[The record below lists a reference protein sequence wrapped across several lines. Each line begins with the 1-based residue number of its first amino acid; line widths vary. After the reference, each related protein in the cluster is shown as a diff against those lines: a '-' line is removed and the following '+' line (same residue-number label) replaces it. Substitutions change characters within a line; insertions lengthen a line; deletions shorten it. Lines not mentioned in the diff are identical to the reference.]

1 MGHLEETLVRVTR
14 ALPDLSLRVS
24 YVAGVLTTT
33 PVESLAD
40 ALDRL
45 CSRAEQAEEPA
56 REVLLSVVDALGTPE
71 LAEVTQRLREEAA
84 GKSLLALERLVRQP
98 PPSRAPPDIEPGEPR
113 VPEYVKGRTL
123 TLGERKALA
132 RKPNRASIEKLLRDP
147 HPVVIRRLLGNPR
160 VTEDDVV
167 RLAARRPG
175 LAVVL
180 AEIARTP
187 KWLHRARVR
196 LALILNPD
204 TPAEVAA
211 PLAGLLV
218 RQELH
223 LVAEAACV
231 PPHVRALC
239 IEHLERRPPVERE
252 AERELEEEPV
262 H

>member
-1 MGHLEETLVRVTR
+1 MDPRRLEGTLLRVTR

-24 YVAGVLTTT
+24 YVSGVLTTT
-33 PVESLAD
+33 PVAPLAKALD
-40 ALDRL
+40 AL
-45 CSRAEQAEEPA
+45 CARAEQAEEPA

-71 LAEVTQRLREEAA
+71 LHGVTQLLREEAA
-84 GKSLLALERLVRQP
+84 GESLLSLERLVRQP
-98 PPSRAPPDIEPGEPR
+98 PPSRAAPEIESSEPR

-123 TLGERKALA
+123 TLGERKSLA
-132 RKPNRASIEKLLRDP
+132 RKPNRSAIEKLLRDP
-147 HPVVIRRLLGNPR
+147 HPVVIRRLLENPR

-175 LAVVL
+175 LPEIL
-180 AEIARTP
+180 SEIARTP
-187 KWLHRARVR
+187 MWLHRARVR
-196 LALILNPD
+196 LALMLNPD
-204 TPAEVAA
+204 TPPEVAA

-239 IEHLERRPPVERE
+239 IEHLERRPPVARE
-252 AERELEEEPV
+252 SEGEPV
-262 H
+262 Q